1 MAAEHV
7 CPSSIRTDDVIW
19 IQMGHLMQQLSSS
32 DTSDSAAGVND
43 PQEAMELVMNGKQIE
58 IPLRKIFSFSFF
70 TLLLFSSHHLIK
82 VESGLIGG

>member
-7 CPSSIRTDDVIW
+7 CPCSIRTDDVIW
-19 IQMGHLMQQLSSS
+19 IQMGHLTQQLSSS

-58 IPLRKIFSFSFF
+58 IPLRKTFF
-70 TLLLFSSHHLIK
+70 FFFPSCFLVHIT
-82 VESGLIGG
+82 

>member
-19 IQMGHLMQQLSSS
+19 IQMGHLTQQLSSS
-32 DTSDSAAGVND
+32 DTSDSAAGGND

-58 IPLRKIFSFSFF
+58 IPLREIFSFFF
-70 TLLLFSSHHLIK
+70 TLLLFSSHRLEK